1 MTNWNFTVKHKHIPH
16 TLFVFHTTNN
26 LSSHISWETLDSLGK
41 SSLNSWTTLCK
52 IPFKRFHNLGRNS
65 SSSIH
70 ILEVPNQELFGT
82 LPLCKKSHGASGVLE
97 LKWDKMDLNIP
108 LLMGLTFP
116 TVFLVDLVNKL
127 LWYLLFSLICRF
139 L

>member
-108 LLMGLTFP
+108 PQWGTSGKNLRLRITSKSEYRI
-116 TVFLVDLVNKL
+116 VIDHK
-127 LWYLLFSLICRF
+127 
-139 L
+139 